1 MKKHYFL
8 MSLKVFVNYK
18 KSINKN
24 LIQKN
29 FYNYV
34 LIIKLS

>member
-1 MKKHYFL
+1 

-18 KSINKN
+18 KLINNN
-24 LIQKN
+24 LIPIN

>member
-1 MKKHYFL
+1 

-18 KSINKN
+18 KLINNN
-24 LIQKN
+24 LIQIN